1 MTLTALDRPATTD
14 PAAQAT
20 DLGRLRVARCGS
32 RGLVRVASQLLAE
45 PWLWWASVRFE
56 QEERYYR
63 RIAVTERY
71 EAWLLT
77 WLPGQGTGLHD
88 HGGASGAFAVARG
101 SLTETTVAVRQG
113 RAHAVTRELTA
124 GRVRG
129 FGAEHVHEVV
139 NSSGAR
145 AISLHVYAPALSTM
159 RRYERVDGRLHQVS
173 VEAAGAD
180 W

>member
-1 MTLTALDRPATTD
+1 MTLTALDPPTA
-14 PAAQAT
+14 PEP
-20 DLGRLRVARCGS
+20 GRLRAARCGS
-32 RGLVRVASQLLAE
+32 RELVRVASALLAE
-45 PWLWWASVRFE
+45 PWLWWAAVRFE

-63 RIAVTERY
+63 RIVASERY

-88 HGGASGAFAVARG
+88 HGGASGAFAGARG
-101 SLTETTVAVRQG
+101 SLTETTVAVREG

-129 FGAEHVHEVV
+129 FRPEHVHDVA
-139 NSSGAR
+139 NRSAAR

-159 RRYERVDGRLHQVS
+159 RRYERVDDRLRQVS

>member
-1 MTLTALDRPATTD
+1 MTLTTIDVPPATV
-14 PAAQAT
+14 P
-20 DLGRLRVARCGS
+20 GRIRAARCGS
-32 RGLVRVASQLLAE
+32 RELVRVASHLLAE

-63 RIAVTERY
+63 RIAVTARY

-77 WLPGQGTGLHD
+77 WLPGQRTGLHD

-101 SLTETTVAVRQG
+101 SLTETTVAVRQD
-113 RAHAVTRELTA
+113 RFHAVTRELTA

-129 FGAEHVHEVV
+129 FGPEHVHEVV

-159 RRYERVDGRLHQVS
+159 RRYERVDERLLQVS

>member
-1 MTLTALDRPATTD
+1 MPLSTLDLPATTE
-14 PAAQAT
+14 P
-20 DLGRLRVARCGS
+20 GRVRVAQCGS
-32 RGLVRVASQLLAE
+32 RELVRVASQLLAE

-63 RIAVTERY
+63 RIAATERY

-101 SLTETTVAVRQG
+101 SLTETTVAVRQD
-113 RAHAVTRELTA
+113 RAHPVSRELTA

-129 FGAEHVHEVV
+129 FGPEHVHDVA
-139 NSSGAR
+139 NTSGSR

-159 RRYERVDGRLHQVS
+159 RRYARVDDRLVQVS
-173 VEAAGAD
+173 HESAGRD